1 MTVARRQQIS
11 VFELSSVV
19 NNLQSQLAATS
30 QAAALQLATTS
41 QAAALQLA
49 ANSQAA
55 ALQLGAANTEIS
67 GLRAQQVSEN
77 SLIREQ

>member
-19 NNLQSQLAATS
+19 ESLQS
-30 QAAALQLATTS
+30 
-41 QAAALQLA
+41 QLA

-55 ALQLGAANTEIS
+55 ALQLSAANTENS
-67 GLRAQQVSEN
+67 VLRAQQVSEN